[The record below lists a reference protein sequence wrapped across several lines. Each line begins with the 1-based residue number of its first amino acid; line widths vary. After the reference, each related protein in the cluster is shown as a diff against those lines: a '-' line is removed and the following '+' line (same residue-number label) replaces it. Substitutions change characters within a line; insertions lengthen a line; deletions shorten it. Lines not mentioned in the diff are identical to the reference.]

1 MASPLAQFEIKKIIP
16 IEILG
21 YDISFTNSSLAMLVT
36 VLSISVFMFLGL
48 RNLEIIPS
56 KTQSILENSYEFKSS
71 SNNYWDSELFDVK
84 RNVAQTFMGVEIDTS
99 FGSWSFGIEYFF
111 ADITGKERV
120 SEYHYGTSGYYQYS
134 TESYTDYWGYPRYR
148 SVRKYIPGEPGY
160 YTYDTLSVEDE
171 DSGVLLNFGY
181 HYYF

>member
-56 KTQSILENSYEFKSS
+56 KTQSILENSYEFI
-71 SNNYWDSELFDVK
+71 SNMIGDNIGNEGIKYFSFIFTLFLHL
-84 RNVAQTFMGVEIDTS
+84 A
-99 FGSWSFGIEYFF
+99 
-111 ADITGKERV
+111 
-120 SEYHYGTSGYYQYS
+120 
-134 TESYTDYWGYPRYR
+134 
-148 SVRKYIPGEPGY
+148 
-160 YTYDTLSVEDE
+160 TLLFKLEKPPS
-171 DSGVLLNFGY
+171 
-181 HYYF
+181 